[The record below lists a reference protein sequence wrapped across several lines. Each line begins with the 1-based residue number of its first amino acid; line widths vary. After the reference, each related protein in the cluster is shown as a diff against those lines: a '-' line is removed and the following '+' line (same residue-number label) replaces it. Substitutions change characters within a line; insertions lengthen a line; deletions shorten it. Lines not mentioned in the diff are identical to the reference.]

1 MSGDLHAPRP
11 PSEPRIFRPL
21 PARPQK
27 LAARPSSLNE
37 YAILSLHGMSLVLPG
52 NRRLTPS
59 FGADFLIDPDMA
71 LIQHEI
77 YESSS

>member
-1 MSGDLHAPRP
+1 
-11 PSEPRIFRPL
+11 
-21 PARPQK
+21 
-27 LAARPSSLNE
+27 
-37 YAILSLHGMSLVLPG
+37 MSLVLPG